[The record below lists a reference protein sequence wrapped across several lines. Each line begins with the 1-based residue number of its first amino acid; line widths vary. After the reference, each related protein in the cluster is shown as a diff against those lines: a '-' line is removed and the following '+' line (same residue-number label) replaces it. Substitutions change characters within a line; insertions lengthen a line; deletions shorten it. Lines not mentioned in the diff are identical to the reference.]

1 MTINKQAKDKEDK
14 LDKKSLHL
22 IYNYFEE
29 ELQKYVELLKKD
41 EEDPYNNFIV
51 SYLDSKVEALLSQ
64 L

>member
-29 ELQKYVELLKKD
+29 ELQKYVELFKKD